1 MEWLLGGL
9 SVGWFIDDPKRDFS
23 NEDFDALPPLL
34 YYQHHRFGPCLPSPT
49 PSNEDPV
56 HFAPPCYDPLPEM
69 KEEEIDV
76 AASARVVL
84 ALPDLNYLA
93 PDVKEK
99 AEDTVSSTA
108 LLTPSS
114 EARVLLCRFTSAMA
128 ASAARLGPWRSSA
141 SHGLIDHLG
150 ALHLDDLPEGTS
162 RRCVT
167 DHGHRREA
175 GQRRLENWEKMR
187 PYPLLPFPF

>member
-1 MEWLLGGL
+1 
-9 SVGWFIDDPKRDFS
+9 
-23 NEDFDALPPLL
+23 
-34 YYQHHRFGPCLPSPT
+34 
-49 PSNEDPV
+49 
-56 HFAPPCYDPLPEM
+56 M